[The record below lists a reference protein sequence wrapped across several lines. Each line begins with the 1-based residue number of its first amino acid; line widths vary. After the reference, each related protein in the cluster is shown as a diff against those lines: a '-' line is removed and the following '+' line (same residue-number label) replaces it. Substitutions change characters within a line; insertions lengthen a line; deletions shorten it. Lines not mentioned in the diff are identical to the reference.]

1 MRGSDPDRKD
11 TPVAAPVDPKN
22 VELALNDLDF
32 PASKQQIVEH
42 VERRGG
48 SDEVLR
54 AVRALPL
61 ADYASLDEVKRGMP
75 LDT

>member
-1 MRGSDPDRKD
+1 M
-11 TPVAAPVDPKN
+11 AEPVDPKS

-32 PASKQQIVEH
+32 PASKERIVEH
-42 VERRGG
+42 VEQRGG
-48 SDEVLR
+48 PGEVLR

-61 ADYASLDEVKRGMP
+61 ADYSNVDEVKRGMP

>member
-1 MRGSDPDRKD
+1 M
-11 TPVAAPVDPKN
+11 AEPVDPKS

-32 PASKQQIVEH
+32 PASKQQVVEH

-48 SDEVLR
+48 PGEVLR

-61 ADYASLDEVKRGMP
+61 GDYDNVDEVKRGMP
-75 LDT
+75 LAT

>member
-1 MRGSDPDRKD
+1 
-11 TPVAAPVDPKN
+11 VAEPVDPKH

-48 SDEVLR
+48 SDPVLR

-61 ADYASLDEVKRGMP
+61 ADYSNVDEVKRGMP
-75 LDT
+75 LAT